1 MRRAKALVE
10 LSRRDFC
17 GIAAASAL
25 GIAVTACTDGSSG
38 AIGTGP
44 LGGGSNNHGPDAGHP
59 PGDGSVGDDAS
70 QTSDAPSGV
79 ACTSTPIDVG
89 PASGFSL
96 NTPVY
101 HSTGK
106 FFVVKDSGG
115 FYALTAVC
123 THEGATCTTQGG
135 DIYCPRHGAQFTY
148 NGDIISGP
156 VLTGLV
162 HFAMCNMSN
171 GNLGVITSMQV
182 SKSTRIQG

>member
-17 GIAAASAL
+17 GFAAASAL
-25 GIAVTACTDGSSG
+25 GLAVTGCTDGSAG
-38 AIGTGP
+38 AVQTGP
-44 LGGGSNNHGPDAGHP
+44 LGGGNGHGPDAGHP
-59 PGDGSVGDDAS
+59 PTDGSMGGDAS
-70 QTSDAPSGV
+70 STDAASGV

-89 PASGFSL
+89 PASSFSL
-96 NTPVY
+96 NMPVY

-106 FFVVKDSGG
+106 FFVVRDSGG

-123 THEGATCTTQGG
+123 THDGATCTTQGG

-156 VLTGLV
+156 VITGLV

-171 GNLGVITSMQV
+171 GNLGVITSMTV
-182 SKSTRIQG
+182 SKSTRISG